1 MYFIEKYNQCR
12 LRMHS
17 VATIQRF
24 FQGRQGILTS
34 IAIAISRG
42 SITAAMVK
50 GTLVIYTA
58 SLHSC
63 Y

>member
-1 MYFIEKYNQCR
+1 
-12 LRMHS
+12 MHS